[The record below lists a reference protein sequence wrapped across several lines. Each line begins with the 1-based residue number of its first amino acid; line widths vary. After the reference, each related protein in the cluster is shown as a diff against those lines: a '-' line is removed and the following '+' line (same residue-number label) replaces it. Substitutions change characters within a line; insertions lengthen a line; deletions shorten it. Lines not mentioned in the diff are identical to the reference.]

1 MEEITDEKESSLI
14 TTNKDVEWTVEHEQI
29 LIEWADKAMCYRWLH
44 SRSNM
49 LYSTLNA
56 WYTIPVIVIS
66 TLTGTANFAQ
76 ERVPLAYQNYYV
88 MIVGG
93 FNILAGIITTIQQFL
108 KITQL
113 NEAHRVSSIAWDK
126 FYRNIKIE
134 IAKHPNERIHATQ
147 MLKLCKEE
155 FDRLMETSPVIP
167 DKIITLFKESFKKS
181 DNYLKIIKPE
191 ICDVLVSTDNYRNHW
206 YNEENT
212 NKRIQEVINLQNS
225 KEFASKKLE
234 EKNNKIRLVEINTYF
249 GDKYAEHSMLM
260 KIIIFTLIP
269 VIILAFL
276 NNKGILPNTI
286 YYILLVIISV
296 IGGYF
301 FWMRFASIIS
311 RDNMNYQEY
320 DWYFDANSAPTG
332 SSSSSD
338 PWVTSNTYGTCIGD
352 ACCSNGMTYDA
363 SNNQCIIPTTT
374 TNTTNSSTESFLT
387 ESMVN
392 EVLTKKQPSKTYTID
407 HNLRQPEPFNNYR

>member
-1 MEEITDEKESSLI
+1 MEETTEEKESSLI
-14 TTNKDVEWTVEHEQI
+14 AIGKEVEWTIEHEQI

-134 IAKHPNERIHATQ
+134 IAKHPSERIHATQ

-167 DKIITLFKESFKKS
+167 DKIITLFKDSFKKS

-191 ICDVLVSTDNYRNHW
+191 ICDVLISTDNYRNHW

-212 NKRIQEVINLQNS
+212 NKRIQEVINIQNS
-225 KEFASKKLE
+225 KETAHKKLE
-234 EKNNKIRLVEINTYF
+234 EKNNKIVSDFKTTFYRINNRDALDTEIIDNLK
-249 GDKYAEHSMLM
+249 DKMDMPILL
-260 KIIIFTLIP
+260 KIIESQKNDTL
-269 VIILAFL
+269 V
-276 NNKGILPNTI
+276 
-286 YYILLVIISV
+286 
-296 IGGYF
+296 
-301 FWMRFASIIS
+301 
-311 RDNMNYQEY
+311 
-320 DWYFDANSAPTG
+320 
-332 SSSSSD
+332 
-338 PWVTSNTYGTCIGD
+338 
-352 ACCSNGMTYDA
+352 
-363 SNNQCIIPTTT
+363 
-374 TNTTNSSTESFLT
+374 
-387 ESMVN
+387 
-392 EVLTKKQPSKTYTID
+392 
-407 HNLRQPEPFNNYR
+407 

>member
-76 ERVPLAYQNYYV
+76 ERVPLAYQSYYV

-167 DKIITLFKESFKKS
+167 EKIITLFKESFKKS

-234 EKNNKIRLVEINTYF
+234 EKNNKIVSDFKTTFYRINNRDALDSEIIDNLK
-249 GDKYAEHSMLM
+249 DKLEMHTLL
-260 KIIIFTLIP
+260 KIIESQKSDTL
-269 VIILAFL
+269 V
-276 NNKGILPNTI
+276 
-286 YYILLVIISV
+286 
-296 IGGYF
+296 
-301 FWMRFASIIS
+301 
-311 RDNMNYQEY
+311 
-320 DWYFDANSAPTG
+320 
-332 SSSSSD
+332 
-338 PWVTSNTYGTCIGD
+338 
-352 ACCSNGMTYDA
+352 
-363 SNNQCIIPTTT
+363 
-374 TNTTNSSTESFLT
+374 
-387 ESMVN
+387 
-392 EVLTKKQPSKTYTID
+392 
-407 HNLRQPEPFNNYR
+407 

>member
-1 MEEITDEKESSLI
+1 MEETTEEKESSLI
-14 TTNKDVEWTVEHEQI
+14 AIGKEVEWTIEHEQI

-76 ERVPLAYQNYYV
+76 ERVPLAYQSYYV

-134 IAKHPNERIHATQ
+134 IAKHPSERIHATQ

-167 DKIITLFKESFKKS
+167 EKIITLFKDSFKKS

-191 ICDVLVSTDNYRNHW
+191 ICDVLISTDNYRNHW

-212 NKRIQEVINLQNS
+212 NKRIQEVINIQNS
-225 KEFASKKLE
+225 KETAHKKLE
-234 EKNNKIRLVEINTYF
+234 ERNNKIVSDFKTTFYRINNRDALDTEIIDNLKDKMDMPTLLKVIESQKNDTLV
-249 GDKYAEHSMLM
+249 
-260 KIIIFTLIP
+260 
-269 VIILAFL
+269 
-276 NNKGILPNTI
+276 
-286 YYILLVIISV
+286 
-296 IGGYF
+296 
-301 FWMRFASIIS
+301 
-311 RDNMNYQEY
+311 
-320 DWYFDANSAPTG
+320 
-332 SSSSSD
+332 
-338 PWVTSNTYGTCIGD
+338 
-352 ACCSNGMTYDA
+352 
-363 SNNQCIIPTTT
+363 
-374 TNTTNSSTESFLT
+374 
-387 ESMVN
+387 
-392 EVLTKKQPSKTYTID
+392 
-407 HNLRQPEPFNNYR
+407 